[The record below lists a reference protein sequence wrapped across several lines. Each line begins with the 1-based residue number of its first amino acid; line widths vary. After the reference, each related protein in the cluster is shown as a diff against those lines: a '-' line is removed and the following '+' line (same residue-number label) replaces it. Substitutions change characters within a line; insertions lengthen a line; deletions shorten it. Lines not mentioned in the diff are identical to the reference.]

1 MLLYRLDLKNIRKNI
16 GKPQLNYFVWQ
27 TNYNLVFRKYIFEKD
42 FVC

>member
-1 MLLYRLDLKNIRKNI
+1 MLLYRLDFKNIRKNI

-27 TNYNLVFRKYIFEKD
+27 TNSNLVFWKYIFEKN